1 MVKLEHVSFSY
12 SLKGKALPVLRDI
25 NFQVEKGSITAIV
38 GQSGCGKTT
47 LLRLIAGLNRQ
58 DGGTITLGESSGSAD
73 RPNISIIFQN
83 YGLLPWKTVKANAEL
98 GLLARGAKGRIRSAA
113 VAPILEELGLSG
125 FSRLFPVRLSGGM
138 QQRVAIARALATN
151 SDILLLDEP
160 FSSLDANTRESLQD
174 MLLATQKR
182 HGTTVVLVT
191 HSIEEAV
198 YVADTVYI
206 VSGKNPS
213 TIVERME
220 TARKTRAFPAG
231 LSKPLSISHRGKS
244 DDSALPYRESAI
256 YFQDV
261 ARLRQRFSEAAES
274 KQDTALLAE
283 SEGSQP
289 AGIAGTA
296 VTAGSTG
303 KPWAL
308 NPGLKKFGNK
318 LFHLAFAMLF
328 AGLLWQLAAASVQ
341 KAFLPPPLSALRRL
355 FELIASG
362 NLNIHT
368 LQSLKRIFLSLGIAG
383 PLAWVLGLLSGRHRT
398 IDAVTSPI
406 VYLLHPL
413 PKVAFLP
420 VLMLFFGLGDA
431 SKVALMGLVIFSQL
445 FVGARDASRAIPQS
459 MIDTVRSLGGST
471 SFVTRQ
477 VILPSTWPALIS
489 SLRISLGTASA
500 VLFLSETFASMDG
513 LGWYIMDA
521 WSRVDYLDMY
531 AAILTLSLVILIL
544 FLLLDLVETITL
556 RWRELD

>member
-47 LLRLIAGLNRQ
+47 LLRLIAGLNWQ
-58 DGGTITLGESSGSAD
+58 DEGSITLGPPSCSAE

-98 GLLARGAKGRIRSAA
+98 GLLALGVNPQTRSAT
-113 VAPILEELGLSG
+113 VAPILEELGLSS
-125 FSRLFPVRLSGGM
+125 FSRLYPLRLSGGM
-138 QQRVAIARALATN
+138 QQRVAIARALATS

-160 FSSLDANTRESLQD
+160 FSSLDANTRESMQD
-174 MLLATQKR
+174 MLLTTQKK
-182 HGTTVVLVT
+182 HGTTIILVT
-191 HSIEEAV
+191 HSIEEAA

-213 TIVERME
+213 TILERME
-220 TARKTRAFPAG
+220 TYRKNNALPTGSKG
-231 LSKPLSISHRGKS
+231 LLSSSNEEKS
-244 DDSALPYRESAI
+244 DESSLPYRESAV
-256 YFQDV
+256 YFQDI
-261 ARLRQRFSEAAES
+261 ARLRQRFSEIAGS
-274 KQDTALLAE
+274 QQDTTRMVGTE
-283 SEGSQP
+283 DSEVSGITGS
-289 AGIAGTA
+289 
-296 VTAGSTG
+296 SH
-303 KPWAL
+303 KPQVL
-308 NPGLKKFGNK
+308 NPGLKKFWNK
-318 LFHLAFAMLF
+318 LLHLAFAMLF
-328 AGLLWQLAAASVQ
+328 AGLLWQFAAGSVQ
-341 KAFLPPPLSALRRL
+341 KAFLPPPLSALQRL
-355 FELIASG
+355 FELNVSG
-362 NLNIHT
+362 SLNIHT

-383 PLAWVLGLLSGRHRT
+383 PVAWSLGLLSGRHST

-459 MIDTVRSLGGST
+459 IIDTVRSLGGST
-471 SFVTRQ
+471 GFVTRQ

-531 AAILTLSLVILIL
+531 AAIMTLSLVILVL
-544 FLLLDLVETITL
+544 FLLLDFIETITL

>member
-47 LLRLIAGLNRQ
+47 MLRLIAGLNQQ
-58 DGGTITLGESSGSAD
+58 DEGIITRGDASGSTS

-98 GLLARGAKGRIRSAA
+98 GLLARGVKNRTRSAA

-125 FSRLFPVRLSGGM
+125 FSRLFPLRLSGGM
-138 QQRVAIARALATN
+138 QQRVAIARALTTS

-160 FSSLDANTRESLQD
+160 FSSLDANTRESMQD
-174 MLLATQKR
+174 MLLATQKK
-182 HGTTVVLVT
+182 HGTTVILVT
-191 HSIEEAV
+191 HSIEEAA

-206 VSGKNPS
+206 ASGKNPS
-213 TIVERME
+213 TIIERME
-220 TARKTRAFPAG
+220 TSRKSKVLPAEP
-231 LSKPLSISHRGKS
+231 SRSLSISYQDTS
-244 DDSALPYRESAI
+244 DTSALPYRESAV

-261 ARLRQRFSEAAES
+261 ARLRQRFSEIAGS
-274 KQDTALLAE
+274 LQDTSQLVE
-283 SEGSQP
+283 TEGILR
-289 AGIAGTA
+289 AGK
-296 VTAGSTG
+296 AGSTG
-303 KPWAL
+303 KPRVL

-318 LFHLAFAMLF
+318 LLHLVFAMLF

-355 FELIASG
+355 FELIMSG
-362 NLNIHT
+362 SLNTHT

-383 PLAWVLGLLSGRHRT
+383 PLAWILGLLSGRHTT

-471 SFVTRQ
+471 SFVTRH
-477 VILPSTWPALIS
+477 VILPSTFPALIS

-521 WSRVDYLDMY
+521 WSRVDYFDMY